1 MGMKKLIIIIFIILF
16 CFGCTKKQEVL
27 PVVSDIDFKV
37 YYEEQD
43 CCSFD
48 EFDNLVITSNHVLEY
63 IFTLEPYEMIRDPNF
78 DISIMLWE
86 NVNLKNDFFKR
97 NMGIGFTGNHYR
109 EKEIPMQ
116 SKEPLQVSIC
126 VDFNTDIP
134 LDVIEAY
141 AQTINEVKYS
151 IRVDGFGVVINT
163 FSLK

>member
-1 MGMKKLIIIIFIILF
+1 
-16 CFGCTKKQEVL
+16 
-27 PVVSDIDFKV
+27 V
-37 YYEEQD
+37 YYEEQE

-48 EFDNLVITSNHVLEY
+48 EFDNLVITSQHVLEY

-78 DISIMLWE
+78 DIPIMLWE

-97 NMGIGFTGNHYR
+97 NMGIRFIGDCYIET
-109 EKEIPMQ
+109 EIPMQ
-116 SKEPLQVSIC
+116 SKEALQVSIRIY
-126 VDFNTDIP
+126 FNTDIP

-151 IRVDGFGVVINT
+151 IRVDGFGVAIDT